1 MAAARPENDKR
12 ADAVRLSGV
21 PSRTTGT
28 TVRALAEGTDPAP
41 SCAPIGPTVWYRLPG
56 SNGKTAVVLR
66 ALGQLEAVVG
76 VYRIDRSH
84 ITGLGCSKTDAKGL
98 AGLAFRAR
106 PRKTYLLLVGQRE
119 GSIPGKFE
127 LVVQKPESAA
137 RPPGRPLPE
146 EGSWA
151 SVDRLLDPDD
161 SWATDLVAGTTY
173 MINLVAS
180 SERCLR
186 FELYRS
192 PSRHSEA
199 RSASRSS
206 AVTDSTP
213 SRPVPTEAA
222 PTRCASSAT
231 AATAARRT
239 TGSRSHRRPSTTARR
254 ASPFGTVRPP
264 AARSIPARSMC
275 ATSTGS
281 HPRTGAC

>member
-1 MAAARPENDKR
+1 MRPDGLSTAQRLRLGGQIGRATIAAAAFGAGFLLFASAGAMAAARPENDKR

-56 SNGKTAVVLR
+56 SNGQTAVVLH

-127 LVVQKPESAA
+127 LVVQKPESGAETSGPPASGGGQLGFRGPVA
-137 RPPGRPLPE
+137 RSRRLLGHRPGRRDDLHDQPRGKLGTMPPVRAVPLHRPRIQRQ
-146 EGSWA
+146 GA
-151 SVDRLLDPDD
+151 HRGARL
-161 SWATDLVAGTTY
+161 
-173 MINLVAS
+173 
-180 SERCLR
+180 
-186 FELYRS
+186 
-192 PSRHSEA
+192 
-199 RSASRSS
+199 
-206 AVTDSTP
+206 
-213 SRPVPTEAA
+213 
-222 PTRCASSAT
+222 
-231 AATAARRT
+231 
-239 TGSRSHRRPSTTARR
+239 
-254 ASPFGTVRPP
+254 
-264 AARSIPARSMC
+264 
-275 ATSTGS
+275 
-281 HPRTGAC
+281 